1 MDRLDQLRL
10 FVAVLDGGSLAAAA
24 RKLRR
29 SPPAVTRALAELEAR
44 LGVRLIE
51 RTTRRLAPTEAGRR
65 LAEQARRLI
74 LDFEEAMG
82 EAAGEGTRP
91 RGRLRIAAP
100 LAFGRIHVAPIVT
113 AFLDAYP
120 EVSAELSLA
129 DRVVDLVEEGIDV
142 AVRIGQLG
150 DTSLVA
156 RRVGA
161 VRRVLA
167 ASPNYL
173 AEHGTPRRPADLAA
187 HELILFSGG
196 GEGEWKF
203 ADPRDRETQI
213 ALPVRARFAVNQADA
228 AIAAAREGRGI
239 VAALSYQVAPDLA
252 AGRLVRVLQDFETA
266 PIPVHLVFPSARHMV
281 PRLRAF
287 LDFAAPRLAA
297 LDALRE
303 DGKRA

>member
-1 MDRLDQLRL
+1 MDRLDELRL
-10 FVAVLDGGSLAAAA
+10 FIAVLDTGSLATAA

-65 LAEQARRLI
+65 LAEQARRL
-74 LDFEEAMG
+74 LADFEEAMG
-82 EAAGEGTRP
+82 EAAGESTRP

-129 DRVVDLVEEGIDV
+129 DRVVDLVEEEIDV
-142 AVRIGQLG
+142 AVRISRLG

-167 ASPNYL
+167 ASPAYL
-173 AEHGTPRRPADLAA
+173 AEHGTPESPADLRA
-187 HELILFSGG
+187 HELILFSGS

-203 ADPRDRETQI
+203 ADPQGREGEI
-213 ALPVRARFAVNQADA
+213 SLPVRARFAVNQADA

-239 VAALSYQVAPDLA
+239 VAALSYQVAPDLK
-252 AGRLVRVLQDFETA
+252 AGQLVRVLQDFETA
-266 PIPVHLVFPSARHMV
+266 PIPVQLVFPSARHMV

-297 LDALRE
+297 LDVLCE
-303 DGKRA
+303 DCGQN